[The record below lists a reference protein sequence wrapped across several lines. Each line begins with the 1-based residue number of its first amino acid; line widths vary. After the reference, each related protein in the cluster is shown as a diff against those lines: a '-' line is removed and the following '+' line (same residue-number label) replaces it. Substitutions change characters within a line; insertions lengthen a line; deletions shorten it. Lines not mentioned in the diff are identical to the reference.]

1 MQRLS
6 APVLM
11 AAALAAP
18 SLALA
23 QSNVTIYGLI
33 DLNLG
38 YEKSGSQRYEGVE
51 IGRASCRERV

>member
-1 MQRLS
+1 MHRLS
-6 APVLM
+6 APVLV

-23 QSNVTIYGLI
+23 QSNVTVYGLI

-38 YEKSGSQRYEGVE
+38 
-51 IGRASCRERV
+51 